1 MNQLKYHR
9 ITSHKHKEKRITLKK
24 TPTSLRTYKKKSQQ
38 HVSPLQHGTP
48 SQSQRNAIRPLFPF
62 PRHPRNIK
70 LPHTNK
76 QSNFSLNSQLP
87 RSFFQQMGKK

>member
-24 TPTSLRTYKKKSQQ
+24 TPTSLRTYKKKIPTTCLTTIS
-38 HVSPLQHGTP
+38 HGTP
-48 SQSQRNAIRPLFPF
+48 SPSQRNTIRPIFPF

-76 QSNFSLNSQLP
+76 HVMFPKILQPIQNKVTFP
-87 RSFFQQMGKK
+87 